1 MKGCAR
7 SCLTGLLGLGVA
19 IAAFFLLFRQFGPDR
34 EDIVPAAAVAGF
46 LTTLSISFLWSARG
60 VLRDRGLIRDA
71 IAGQPPVDGKWA
83 GLSGVIRSSSPIAAP
98 ISGKSAVAFKYT
110 ISQSVGSGKS
120 AHVVSHYEGMALAAP
135 KISTSAGT
143 YWLLAVPTFD
153 METSDVEKSDALRN
167 AAAYIAATR
176 FETTATPK
184 EERQTLEK
192 EWTDDDGVFRRDRKG
207 TDEADLTLC
216 RFDEQMIAQ
225 GEQVCILGLYSAARG
240 GIIPDPNWANQTRVI
255 KGDGESGVEQLGARA
270 RRYVIGALISGAIPA
285 AIVWAYI
292 SRAVTP

>member
-1 MKGCAR
+1 
-7 SCLTGLLGLGVA
+7 LVGLGVA
-19 IAAFFLLFRQFGPDR
+19 ITGFLLLFRQFGPDR
-34 EDIVPAAAVAGF
+34 EATVPAAVVAGF
-46 LTTLSISFLWSARG
+46 LATLSISLLWSARG
-60 VLRDRGLIRDA
+60 VLRDQRLIKDA
-71 IAGQPPVDGKWA
+71 LAGQPPVDGKWA
-83 GLSGVIRSSSPIAAP
+83 GLSGVIRSSSPITSP

-143 YWLLAVPTFD
+143 YRLLAVPTFD
-153 METSDVEKSDALRN
+153 METTDVEKGDALRN
-167 AAAYIAATR
+167 AAAYIAATS

-216 RFDEQMIAQ
+216 RFEEQMIAQ
-225 GEQVCILGLYSAARG
+225 GEQVCVLGLYSAARG
-240 GIIPDPNWANQTRVI
+240 GIVPDPNWANQTRII
-255 KGDGESGVEQLGARA
+255 KGDGESGVEQLGSRA
-270 RRYVIGALISGAIPA
+270 RRYVIGALVCGAIPA
-285 AIVWAYI
+285 AIVWAFI
-292 SRAVTP
+292 SGAVTP